1 MTDFFDSNQII
12 YKYQFGFRKEHST
25 QQAIISLVE
34 KITRSLDSRDIVIGI
49 FMDLKKAFDT
59 VDHRIMIRKL
69 YAYGIRGNILNWFI
83 SYLDD
88 RSQYVA
94 FDETHSSTQPI
105 KCGIPQGS
113 ILCPLLFIIYMNDI
127 CNVSEML
134 FYILYAD
141 DTTVIIKDKDIS
153 ILLQTLN
160 VELEKLSIWLKAN
173 KLSLNAKKTYYLV
186 FHRARIKTNIK
197 ADVIMNG
204 TLLIRANQV
213 KYLGVIIDHKLNWVQ
228 HITYIKNMIANR
240 YWYNV

>member
-1 MTDFFDSNQII
+1 MLPTPL
-12 YKYQFGFRKEHST
+12 
-25 QQAIISLVE
+25 ISIVE
-34 KITRSLDSRDIVIGI
+34 NITRSLDSRDIVIGI
-49 FMDLKKAFDT
+49 FLDLKKKH

-88 RSQYVA
+88 RLQYVA

-105 KCGIPQGS
+105 KCGIPQRS
-113 ILCPLLFIIYMNDI
+113 ILGPLLFIKYMNDI

-160 VELEKLSIWLKAN
+160 VELEKLSIWL
-173 KLSLNAKKTYYLV
+173 
-186 FHRARIKTNIK
+186 
-197 ADVIMNG
+197 
-204 TLLIRANQV
+204 
-213 KYLGVIIDHKLNWVQ
+213 
-228 HITYIKNMIANR
+228 IAN
-240 YWYNV
+240 

>member
-1 MTDFFDSNQII
+1 MTDSNQII
-12 YKYQFGFRKEHST
+12 YKYQFGFRKEHYT

-49 FMDLKKAFDT
+49 FLDLKKTFDT

-113 ILCPLLFIIYMNDI
+113 ILLLFIIYMNDI
-127 CNVSEML
+127 CNASEML

-186 FHRARIKTNIK
+186 FHRARIKINIK

-204 TLLIRANQV
+204 TLLNRANQV
-213 KYLGVIIDHKLNWVQ
+213 KYLGIIIDHKLNWVQ
-228 HITYIKNMIANR
+228 HITY
-240 YWYNV
+240 V